1 MSNPNKINKVA
12 IAGAGGIGGNVCKVF
27 FEYGALRNQ
36 FAFEDMAVDIYDDD
50 TVDAGNLLHQDFTSD
65 DLGKSKADV
74 MAERYSYK
82 AINRFMTADDFKKYD
97 LVFSCVDSM
106 RFRKELYEFY
116 WENGKPKFWIDGRC
130 SSIICA
136 SLNSTMPQEKLKSY
150 ITESDTR
157 GSCLEEFEKQN
168 NICHTTPLVAA
179 ALSVQAFLNIY
190 RGEQFAAGA
199 FLTL

>member
-1 MSNPNKINKVA
+1 MANPNNIKKVA

-36 FAFEDMAVDIYDDD
+36 FAFEDLSVDIYDND
-50 TVDAGNLLHQDFTSD
+50 TIEASNLLHQDFTSD

-82 AINRFMTADDFKKYD
+82 AINRFMTVDDFKKYD

-116 WENGKPKFWIDGRC
+116 WDNGKPKFWIDGRC
-130 SSIICA
+130 SSTMCA
-136 SLNSTMPQEKLKSY
+136 AFNSTMPHEKLAQY
-150 ITESDTR
+150 ITDADVR
-157 GSCLEEFEKQN
+157 GSCLEDFEKQN
-168 NICHTTPLVAA
+168 NVCHTTPLVAA
-179 ALSVQAFLNIY
+179 AMSVQAFLNIY
-190 RGEQFAAGA
+190 RGEKFSSGTM
-199 FLTL
+199 LSL